1 MNYLFDYLLSLPY
14 LTETCSLVMAFSLSA
29 LLCLDLDRLKT
40 VIPGMERHLS
50 LEHKWHQTV
59 KEPLR
64 LVTLFFSP
72 ANDQYMVL
80 SYDVTSA
87 MVVSQNNEMSRGH
100 ETFFLCKNVSFV
112 PININLHGYWPHD

>member
-1 MNYLFDYLLSLPY
+1 MNYLVDYLLSLPY

-29 LLCLDLDRLKT
+29 LLCLDLDRSKT

-87 MVVSQNNEMSRGH
+87 ILVSQNNEMSRGH

>member
-1 MNYLFDYLLSLPY
+1 
-14 LTETCSLVMAFSLSA
+14 MAFSLSA
-29 LLCLDLDRLKT
+29 LLCLDLDRSKT

>member
-29 LLCLDLDRLKT
+29 LLCLDLDRSKT

-87 MVVSQNNEMSRGH
+87 MVVSQNKEMSRGH

>member
-29 LLCLDLDRLKT
+29 LLCLDLDRSKT

-64 LVTLFFSP
+64 LVTLFFCP
-72 ANDQYMVL
+72 ANFPYIVL
-80 SYDVTSA
+80 SHDVTSA
-87 MVVSQNNEMSRGH
+87 TLVSQNNETSRGH
-100 ETFFLCKNVSFV
+100 ETFFLCKKVSFV
-112 PININLHGYWPHD
+112 PININLHGYWPRE

>member
-1 MNYLFDYLLSLPY
+1 MNHLFDYLPSLPY

-29 LLCLDLDRLKT
+29 LLCLDLDRSKT

>member
-29 LLCLDLDRLKT
+29 LLCLDLDRSKT

-100 ETFFLCKNVSFV
+100 ETFFLSKNVSFV

>member
-29 LLCLDLDRLKT
+29 LLCLDLDRTKT

>member
-1 MNYLFDYLLSLPY
+1 
-14 LTETCSLVMAFSLSA
+14 MAFSLSA
-29 LLCLDLDRLKT
+29 LLCLDLDRSKT

-100 ETFFLCKNVSFV
+100 ETFFLCKKVSFV
-112 PININLHGYWPHD
+112 PININLHGYWPRE

>member
-1 MNYLFDYLLSLPY
+1 MNYLFDYLLSLPH
-14 LTETCSLVMAFSLSA
+14 LIETCSLVTAFSLSV
-29 LLCLDLDRLKT
+29 LLYLDLDCSKI

>member
-1 MNYLFDYLLSLPY
+1 MNYLVDYLLSLPY

-29 LLCLDLDRLKT
+29 LLCLDLDRSKT

-100 ETFFLCKNVSFV
+100 ETFLLCKNVSFV
-112 PININLHGYWPHD
+112 PININLHGYWPHH

>member
-1 MNYLFDYLLSLPY
+1 
-14 LTETCSLVMAFSLSA
+14 MAFSLSA
-29 LLCLDLDRLKT
+29 LLCLDLDRSKT

-100 ETFFLCKNVSFV
+100 ETFFLSKNVSLCSNKYKFAWLLATWLKTPYIASLV
-112 PININLHGYWPHD
+112 I

>member
-1 MNYLFDYLLSLPY
+1 MNYLVDYLLSLPY

-29 LLCLDLDRLKT
+29 LLCLDLDRSKT

-87 MVVSQNNEMSRGH
+87 MVVSQNNVMSRGH

>member
-1 MNYLFDYLLSLPY
+1 MNYLFDYLLSLLY

-29 LLCLDLDRLKT
+29 LLCLDLDRSKT

-112 PININLHGYWPHD
+112 PININLHGYWPRE

>member
-29 LLCLDLDRLKT
+29 LLCLDLDRSKT

-100 ETFFLCKNVSFV
+100 ETFFFCKNVSFV

>member
-1 MNYLFDYLLSLPY
+1 MNYLFDCLPSLPH
-14 LTETCSLVMAFSLSA
+14 LIETCSLVMAFSLSA
-29 LLCLDLDRLKT
+29 LLYLDLDCSKIVT
-40 VIPGMERHLS
+40 PGMERHLS

-87 MVVSQNNEMSRGH
+87 ILMSQNNETFRGH
-100 ETFFLCKNVSFV
+100 ETFFLCKKVSFV
-112 PININLHGYWPHD
+112 PINIYLHGYWPRE

>member
-29 LLCLDLDRLKT
+29 LLCLDLDRSKT

-87 MVVSQNNEMSRGH
+87 MVVSQNNETSRGH

>member
-1 MNYLFDYLLSLPY
+1 MNYLVDYLLSLPY

-29 LLCLDLDRLKT
+29 LLCLDLDRSKT

>member
-1 MNYLFDYLLSLPY
+1 MNYLFDYLLSLPH
-14 LTETCSLVMAFSLSA
+14 LTETCSLVTAFSLSV
-29 LLCLDLDRLKT
+29 LLYLDLDCSKI